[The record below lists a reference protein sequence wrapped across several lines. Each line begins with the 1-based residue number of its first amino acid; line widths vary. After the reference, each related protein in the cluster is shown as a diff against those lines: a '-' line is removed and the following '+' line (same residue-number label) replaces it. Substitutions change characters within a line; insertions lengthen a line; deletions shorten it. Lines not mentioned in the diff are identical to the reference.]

1 MYVQLLLY
9 NLFLVLYKV
18 AIRLSSLVND
28 KAKRWLAG
36 RKDILQTIKTTLP
49 HDVERIWVHCA
60 SVGEFEQARPL
71 IERLKAENATAKI
84 ILTFFSPSGYELR
97 KDYEY
102 ADYVFYLPLDG
113 RKRSARFI
121 KMINPSLAIFV
132 KYEFWYYYICNL
144 ERSNTPLV
152 LISGAFREDQPF
164 FKWYG
169 GLFRDM
175 LRKFSFFFLQDEA
188 SKKLLND
195 IGINNTIVTGDT
207 RYDRVWEIAQQAK
220 RFPLIESW
228 KGGSKLLIAGS
239 TWPDDERLLKECLSV
254 LPEDWKIVIAPHEI
268 DAKHLK
274 EIEHLFGSDAAFYS
288 RITNSDTPK
297 DISPDGGC
305 RLLVIDNIGMLS
317 SLFRYGDIA
326 YIGGGFQKGGIHN
339 TLEPAVF
346 GLPILFG
353 LTYEKFVEAR
363 ELVKRG
369 FAFPVGNAEECRN
382 ILHQLISNEKERMA
396 KSDALKH
403 FVQFQVGATQNIIHS
418 LVSNSYLK

>member
-1 MYVQLLLY
+1 VQLLLY

-60 SVGEFEQARPL
+60 SVGEFEQARQL
-71 IERLKAENATAKI
+71 IERLKAENATAKV

-97 KDYEY
+97 KDYKY

-113 RKRSARFI
+113 KKRSARFI

-144 ERSNTPLV
+144 ERSNIPLV
-152 LISGAFREDQPF
+152 LISGAFREEQPF

-195 IGINNTIVTGDT
+195 IGIDNAIVTGDT

-228 KGGSKLLIAGS
+228 KGESKLLIAGS
-239 TWPDDERLLKECLSV
+239 TWPDDERLVKECVSV
-254 LPEDWKIVIAPHEI
+254 LPDDWKILVAPHEI

-274 EIEHLFGSDAAFYS
+274 EIEHLFGSDAVFYS
-288 RITNSDTPK
+288 RITHADTPK
-297 DISPDGGC
+297 EISPPGGC

-346 GLPILFG
+346 GLPVLFG
-353 LTYEKFVEAR
+353 PTYEKFVEAT

-369 FAFPVGNAEECRN
+369 FAFPVRNPEECRN
-382 ILHQLISNEKERMA
+382 ILHALISNEKERMA
-396 KSDALKH
+396 KSDALRQ
-403 FVQFQVGATQNIIHS
+403 FVQSQVGATQNILHS

>member
-1 MYVQLLLY
+1 VQLLLY
-9 NLFLVLYKV
+9 NLFLILYRTS
-18 AIRLSSLVND
+18 IRLLSLVND
-28 KAKRWLAG
+28 KAKRWIAG

-195 IGINNTIVTGDT
+195 IGINNAIVTGDT

-228 KGGSKLLIAGS
+228 KGRSKLLIAGS
-239 TWPDDERLLKECLSV
+239 TWPDDERLLKECISV
-254 LPEDWKIVIAPHEI
+254 LPDDWKIVVAPHEI

-274 EIEHLFGSDAAFYS
+274 EIEHLFGSDAVFYS
-288 RITNSDTPK
+288 RITNADTPK
-297 DISPDGGC
+297 GISLAGDC
-305 RLLVIDNIGMLS
+305 RLVVIDNIGMLS
-317 SLFRYGDIA
+317 SLFRYCDIA

-346 GLPILFG
+346 GLPIVFG
-353 LTYEKFVEAR
+353 PVYEKFVEAKA
-363 ELVKRG
+363 LVQKG
-369 FAFPVGNAEECRN
+369 FAFPIQNVEECQGV
-382 ILHQLISNEKERMA
+382 LSELINDEKKRDDKAE
-396 KSDALKH
+396 ALQE
-403 FVQFQVGATQNIIHS
+403 FVRSQVGATGKILDLLTS
-418 LVSNSYLK
+418 SGYLK